1 MQRVFMLNG
10 IILHVI
16 MLNALMQK
24 VFMLSVNVILL
35 NVVAWSNITKRF
47 LECVCFCS
55 KIGSQSLASF
65 VSLVLY
71 LCGVQE
77 LTRGP
82 C

>member
-1 MQRVFMLNG
+1 
-10 IILHVI
+10 

-55 KIGSQSLASF
+55 KIGSQSLASY
-65 VSLVLY
+65 VSLV
-71 LCGVQE
+71 
-77 LTRGP
+77 
-82 C
+82 